1 MKETEPKEN
10 GMPEETME
18 TMIKRYMSNPYV
30 FADLFNGAL
39 HQGRHVIKPNDLT
52 QVNPVDL
59 YFPKIQSEFFYHGM
73 TIMKDSTKT
82 YVLHCVEDQTQFD
95 RKRGCENYFD
105 TACVESIVPLIVN
118 FDSKPWNNPT
128 SSHEEMALNDDEHL
142 RYFFTNYKINLFDP
156 HANESFEVFGTG
168 LKEIFQ
174 RVKDGQ
180 KNEIAVLIA
189 DRSEY
194 ISQEIQDMCLFD
206 HRLMK
211 LALSNNIPLVQFIL
225 RIVLNKKGLVVTK
238 AEYHDDDRV
247 AKKQWWYIAVDA
259 VDEDGTPYH
268 VEMRKFDSEA
278 EKYITRMCGLIQD
291 ENGIYDLP
299 DRFVVFLSESDVKG
313 LGRAICTYNFRE
325 EVTYE
330 SLGYGFHLIYINGE
344 YEDVRSD
351 IGKLIHDFR
360 CSNTDEMFFDRVA
373 HSVDGCK
380 HGTLRSKLV
389 MAIEAT
395 T

>member
-1 MKETEPKEN
+1 MGN
-10 GMPEETME
+10 S
-18 TMIKRYMSNPYV
+18 INQYMSNPYV

-39 HQGRHVIKPNDLT
+39 HQGRHVIKPDDLT

-59 YFPKIQSEFFYHGM
+59 YFPKVQSEFFYHGM
-73 TIMKDSTKT
+73 TIMKDSEKT
-82 YVLHCVEDQTQFD
+82 YVVHCVQDQSRFD
-95 RKRGCENYFD
+95 SKNGCEDYYNVIGC
-105 TACVESIVPLIVN
+105 AKESIVPLIVN
-118 FDSKPWNNPT
+118 LDSKPWNNPT
-128 SSHEEMALNDDEHL
+128 SAHEEMALNGCEEYL
-142 RYFFTNYKINLFDP
+142 RSFFTNYQINLYDP

-180 KNEIAVLIA
+180 ENEIAVLIA
-189 DRSEY
+189 DRSKH
-194 ISQEIQDMCLFD
+194 ISEEIQDMCLFD

-278 EKYITRMCGLIQD
+278 EKYITRMDGLIQD

-313 LGRAICTYNFRE
+313 LGRSICTYDFRDE
-325 EVTYE
+325 ITYQ
-330 SLGYGFHLIYINGE
+330 SLGYGLRLVYVNGE
-344 YEDVRSD
+344 YEDTESD

-360 CSNTDEMFFDRVA
+360 CPNLDEMFFYRIA
-373 HSVDGCK
+373 HGVDCCK
-380 HGTLRSKLV
+380 FGTLRSKLM